1 MKMGPGGLGGRRLS
15 IGAVEPDLKQDVGP
29 RSGNPR
35 LLLQARECTS
45 SFPVACQTARRR
57 DGWERCAGI
66 DIGKASLKA
75 TVRVQGGQGGKTRR
89 EVRTFGTTT
98 PQLLRLRDWLVDEQ
112 VSLVGMESTGV
123 FWKPVFYLLEDV
135 FECWLLNARH
145 LKKVPG
151 RKSDVS
157 DSEWIAE
164 LVAHGLVRPSF
175 VPPRPI
181 RRLRDL
187 TRYRTALTQERTREV
202 QRLQDLLEDAGI
214 KLDCVVSDITGLSSR
229 RMLAALVAGER
240 DPKVLAGFAQGR
252 MRPKIPDLQRA
263 LVGYFT
269 DHHARLCRKMLDHPG
284 VSEHVAEVIIA
295 ETGGDMSRFAT
306 PQRLA
311 SWAGMCPG
319 NNESAGKHF
328 SGRTRKGNRGLRGA
342 LGEAATAASRSKNT
356 YLSARYRRLSA
367 RRGKKRAMVAV
378 GHDILLAAWFILARD
393 VDYHDLGADYFD
405 IHIMDPRRKAT
416 RLTQQLQALGYRVTL
431 ERAA

>member
-1 MKMGPGGLGGRRLS
+1 MEGVVDT
-15 IGAVEPDLKQDVGP
+15 IV
-29 RSGNPR
+29 
-35 LLLQARECTS
+35 
-45 SFPVACQTARRR
+45 
-57 DGWERCAGI
+57 ERCAGI

-75 TVRVQGGQGGKTRR
+75 TVRVQGGRGRKTRR

-98 PQLLRLRDWLVDEQ
+98 PELLQLRDWLVDERI
-112 VSLVGMESTGV
+112 SLVGMESTGV
-123 FWKPVFYLLEDV
+123 FWKPIFYLLEDV
-135 FECWLLNARH
+135 IECWLLNARH

-187 TRYRTALTQERTREV
+187 TRYRRALTQERTREI

-229 RMLAALVAGER
+229 HMLSALIEGER

-269 DHHARLCRKMLDHPG
+269 DHHARLCRKMLGHIDSLTATITELTGEIDTAITLFHQARRRLSSIPG
-284 VSEHVAEVIIA
+284 VSARVAEVIIA
-295 ETGGDMSRFAT
+295 ETGGDMNRFAT
-306 PQRLA
+306 PQRLV

-328 SGRTRKGNRGLRGA
+328 SGRTRKGNRWLRGA
-342 LGEAATAASRSKNT
+342 LGEAAAAAGRSKNT

-378 GHDILLAAWFILARD
+378 GHDILMAAWFILVRE
-393 VDYHDLGADYFD
+393 VDYQDLGADYFD
-405 IHIMDPRRKAT
+405 VHVMDPRRKAT
-416 RLTQQLQALGYRVTL
+416 RLAQQLQALGYRVTL

>member
-1 MKMGPGGLGGRRLS
+1 VVDT
-15 IGAVEPDLKQDVGP
+15 IVD
-29 RSGNPR
+29 
-35 LLLQARECTS
+35 
-45 SFPVACQTARRR
+45 
-57 DGWERCAGI
+57 RCGGI

-75 TVRVQGGQGGKTRR
+75 TVRVQGGPGRKTRR

-98 PQLLRLRDWLVDEQ
+98 PDLLQLRDWLLDER

-123 FWKPVFYLLEDV
+123 FWKPIFYLLEDV
-135 FECWLLNARH
+135 IECWLLNARH

-229 RMLAALVAGER
+229 RMMAALIEGER

-263 LVGYFT
+263 LVGYFSN
-269 DHHARLCRKMLDHPG
+269 HHARLCRRMLDHIDGLTATITELTGDIDTAIAPFHQARQRLSSIPG
-284 VSEHVAEVIIA
+284 VSERVAEVIIA
-295 ETGGDMSRFAT
+295 ETGGEMSRFAT

-311 SWAGMCPG
+311 SWAGLCPG

-342 LGEAATAASRSKNT
+342 LGEAAAAASRTKNT

-367 RRGKKRAMVAV
+367 RRGGKRAMVAV
-378 GHDILLAAWFILARD
+378 GHDILLAAWFILARE
-393 VDYHDLGADYFD
+393 VDYQDLGADYFD
-405 IHIMDPRRKAT
+405 VHVMDPRRKAT
-416 RLTQQLQALGYRVTL
+416 RLAQQLQALGYRVTL